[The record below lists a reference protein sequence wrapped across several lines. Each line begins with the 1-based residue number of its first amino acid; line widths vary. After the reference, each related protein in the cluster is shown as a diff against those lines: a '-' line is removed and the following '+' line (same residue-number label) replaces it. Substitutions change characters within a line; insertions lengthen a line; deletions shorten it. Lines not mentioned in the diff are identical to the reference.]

1 MAANAISFFVCHVAS
16 DQENNPKPAPE
27 WPPTEPSPI
36 PPVTD
41 PQPTVPPVV
50 GLHFEFYSYMLN

>member
-1 MAANAISFFVCHVAS
+1 MTANAISFFVFHMAS
-16 DQENNPKPAPE
+16 AQGSSPKPAPE

-50 GLHFEFYSYMLN
+50 GLHFEFYSHMLN